1 MFRPLLISLCLT
13 STALATTW
21 TVDDDDYG
29 KADFNNI
36 QAAVDAAS
44 DASDRHGMQQSSSGS
59 GPWSKNH
66 NFYLRYSTQKKSPST
81 IHHFRN

>member
-1 MFRPLLISLCLT
+1 MSPTYSWLS
-13 STALATTW
+13 ATGEPAHN
-21 TVDDDDYG
+21 VPHP
-29 KADFNNI
+29 AHFNNI
-36 QAAVDAAS
+36 QAAVNAAS
-44 DASDRHGMQQSSSGS
+44 DASDRHGMQQSSSGG

>member
-1 MFRPLLISLCLT
+1 MFRTALISMFLT

-21 TVDDDDYG
+21 TVDDDG
-29 KADFNNI
+29 KADFENI

-44 DASDRHGMQQSSSGS
+44 DASDRHGMQQSSSVG

-66 NFYLRYSTQKKSPST
+66 NFYLRYPTQKKSPST
-81 IHHFRN
+81 IPKFRN